1 MKKELLNLYL
11 SKKEM
16 YGFTQAF
23 IARKMNLSRNTISC
37 YERGLRDLGIDSSRK
52 MEEYLNSL

>member
-1 MKKELLNLYL
+1 MKKDLLKLYL
-11 SKKEM
+11 SKKEI

-37 YERGLRDLGIDSSRK
+37 FERGLRDLGAASSNK
-52 MEEYLNSL
+52 LEDYLNSL